1 MKKRNKNIS
10 GQSVLRAEG
19 KEGVHMSKR
28 ESYEARTEELITPIL
43 ERMNFELVDV
53 EFVKEGGIWY
63 LRAYIDKEGG
73 ITVNDCEAVAREMN
87 EILDREDYVEESYTF
102 EVSSPGLGRPL
113 KKEKDYVRSMGKE
126 LEIRTYRAI
135 NREKEF
141 YGILKAY
148 DDKTVTIETE
158 DGEELVF
165 EKKDIAL
172 IRLAFD
178 F

>member
-1 MKKRNKNIS
+1 M
-10 GQSVLRAEG
+10 A
-19 KEGVHMSKR
+19 KR
-28 ESYEARTEELITPIL
+28 EEYERKTEQLLEPIL
-43 ERMNFELVDV
+43 KENNFELYDV
-53 EFVKEGGIWY
+53 EFVKEAGTFY

-73 ITVNDCEAVAREMN
+73 ININDCELVSRRLSDL
-87 EILDREDYVEESYTF
+87 LDEKDFIPESYTF

-135 NREKEF
+135 NKQKEF
-141 YGILKAY
+141 YGILTAY
-148 DDKTVTIETE
+148 DEKTVTIETE
-158 DGEELVF
+158 EGETLVF
-165 EKKDIAL
+165 EKADIAL

>member
-1 MKKRNKNIS
+1 
-10 GQSVLRAEG
+10 
-19 KEGVHMSKR
+19 MSKR

-73 ITVNDCEAVAREMN
+73 ITINDCEAVAREMN

-135 NREKEF
+135 SREKEF

-148 DDKTVTIETE
+148 DDNTVTIETE
-158 DGEELVF
+158 DGEERIF